1 MKNLWSSALVRSQYF
16 LMKKAKRGITIL
28 SFGDKLDYDEY
39 NKLNREKILFIRN
52 GFDYATVNYKD
63 VLKGRFPKIE
73 TSRLI
78 IFLFF
83 PFNYWN
89 KNIEH
94 KYYRGIYGSR
104 IFYHKFM
111 HFWSKVNAAIN
122 EHFSDKE
129 LLIINNPL
137 LSGKYRNKQLIKFK
151 LSSARIPVPNSY
163 CASNNKDI
171 HNLLSKGVS
180 LFLKPSYGSMGKG
193 ITYLSQGNWQ
203 TNFNFKD
210 NKIIS
215 RRSDR
220 GWKFRDVTGNNAFLG
235 KLIKKDIMIEEAIE
249 PPVLR
254 KRKIDLRLYV
264 FFRRVIYIYPKTN
277 HPEKVTTNISQGG
290 RGAPHILKLLPK
302 QLIDKAKKAAIN
314 AAQVL
319 NLDLV
324 GVDVIFNHN
333 LKDVYIV
340 DVNIFPGYPK
350 RRTFNL
356 ARVMIKE
363 LARLD
368 NQRILKN
375 LFKPISGHSK

>member
-1 MKNLWSSALVRSQYF
+1 MKS
-16 LMKKAKRGITIL
+16 KKRDITIL
-28 SFGDKLDYDEY
+28 SFGDKSDYDEY
-39 NKLNREKILFIRN
+39 QKLNQERALFIKN

-63 VLKGRFPKIE
+63 VLRGRLPKIE

-94 KYYRGIYGSR
+94 KYYRGIYGNR
-104 IFYHKFM
+104 FFYHKFM
-111 HFWSKVNAAIN
+111 HFWNKVNAAIN
-122 EHFSDKE
+122 EHLFDKE
-129 LLIINNPL
+129 LLVINNPL
-137 LSGKYRNKQLIKFK
+137 LSGKYRNKQLIKLK
-151 LSSARIPVPNSY
+151 LSSARIPVPRSY
-163 CASNNKDI
+163 RTSNNKDI

-193 ITYLSQGNWQ
+193 ITYLSQVNWQ

-210 NKIIS
+210 NRIIS
-215 RRSDR
+215 RRSDH
-220 GWKFRDVTGNNAFLG
+220 GWKFRDVTGNNAFLS
-235 KLIKKDIMIEEAIE
+235 KLIKKDILIEEAIDH
-249 PPVLR
+249 PVLR
-254 KRKIDLRLYV
+254 KRKIDLRIYV
-264 FFRRVIYIYPKTN
+264 FFRKVIYIYPKTN
-277 HPEKVTTNISQGG
+277 HPERVTTNISQGG
-290 RGAPHILKLLPK
+290 KGAPHILKFLPK
-302 QLIDKAKKAAIN
+302 QLIEKSKRAAIN

-324 GVDVIFNHN
+324 GVDVVFSRD

-368 NQRILKN
+368 NQKILKN
-375 LFKPISGHSK
+375 SCKSISGHSK